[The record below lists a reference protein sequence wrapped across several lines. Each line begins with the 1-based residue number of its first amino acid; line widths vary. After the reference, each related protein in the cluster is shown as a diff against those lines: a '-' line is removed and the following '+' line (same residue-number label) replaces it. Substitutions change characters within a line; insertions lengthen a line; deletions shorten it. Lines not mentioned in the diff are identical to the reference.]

1 MKKIFNILFGSVM
14 SLAAIL
20 VVVMFTWGLL
30 DYLWKIVAEK

>member
-20 VVVMFTWGLL
+20 VIAMFTWGLL
-30 DYLWKIVAEK
+30 DYLWKVFMEK